1 MTKGTKSGRP
11 VKPSKAGVQAGVS
24 ADRGGNSKPLPS
36 RVAKARALQRIQHD
50 TLDVRSGSLIPT
62 LRKQGYEEIPLDEIQ
77 DRMSKIRDPL
87 AELIVTKRG

>member
-1 MTKGTKSGRP
+1 MAKEMKAARP
-11 VKPSKAGVQAGVS
+11 LKHAATE
-24 ADRGGNSKPLPS
+24 RGGNAKPLPS
-36 RVAKARALQRIQHD
+36 RVAKGRALQRIQHD
-50 TLDVRSGSLIPT
+50 TVEVRSGTLIPT